1 MTKARRNIII
11 GIIGCILFVIGDFL
25 YAAVGRGQSGEKI
38 GIMIRTAYL
47 DMSVWRMTAS
57 IICGIAGTALYYV
70 GFHEMYKLLKANI
83 CRREDQKWVKGFSIA
98 YWRTFLYSA
107 RSANTPV

>member
-1 MTKARRNIII
+1 MTKERKNIII

-57 IICGIAGTALYYV
+57 IICGIAGTVLYYV
-70 GFHEMYKLLKANI
+70 GFHEMYKLLKADI
-83 CRREDQKWVKGFSIA
+83 CRREDQKWVKGFRIA
-98 YWRTFLYSA
+98 YLTGTVCWG
-107 RSANTPV
+107 